1 MDENKQAP
9 SVLPRDLFRGRVAV
23 VTGGSRG
30 IGRAIALRLAESGAT
45 VVISYLQ
52 NETAAEGVVREC
64 RALDA
69 EALAVRADA
78 SDLKQA
84 ESLVETTAKRFG
96 RIDLLVVNAGIW
108 EGAPIEELSEE
119 LWDKVVDVNLKGT
132 WTACR
137 AVVPL
142 MKKQNQGSIVIVSST
157 AGQRGEAGYS
167 NYAASK
173 GGQISF
179 TKSLASELAPTIRV
193 NCVAPGWVDTELN
206 TEVFS
211 DSGYKQQVTQA
222 IPLQRLATADD
233 IALSVIFLASG
244 WSRHITGEVLNV
256 NGGAVLC
263 G

>member
-1 MDENKQAP
+1 MNGNDQTL
-9 SVLPRDLFRGRVAV
+9 SVLPRDLFRGRVAI

-30 IGRAIALRLAESGAT
+30 IGRATALRLAEAGAT
-45 VVISYLQ
+45 VVISYIQ
-52 NETAAEGVVREC
+52 NEEAAKDVVREC
-64 RALDA
+64 RALDT
-69 EALAVRADA
+69 EALAVRSDA
-78 SDLKQA
+78 SDLKGA
-84 ESLVETTAKRFG
+84 NTLAETTLDRFG

-108 EGAPIEELSEE
+108 EGAPVEELSEE
-119 LWDKVVDVNLKGT
+119 LWDKVIDVNLKGT
-132 WTACR
+132 WTVCR
-137 AVVPL
+137 AVVPV
-142 MKKQNQGSIVIVSST
+142 MKKQNQGSIVVVSST

-179 TKSLASELAPTIRV
+179 TKSLASELAPVIRV

-206 TEVFS
+206 TGVFS
-211 DSGYKQQVTQA
+211 DAGYKQQATNA

-233 IALSVIFLASG
+233 VALSIVFLAST